1 MDNILLIPANAP
13 NDFEQTLDDIVLELQ
28 QDEAEM
34 VDEGDE
40 DEDIEEDNRVR
51 RGGKAGRRGPD
62 LDWQVANEYENK
74 EQFDA
79 SDWKDKI
86 KEFTLKSGKYT
97 DIETYFVTIWA
108 F

>member
-1 MDNILLIPANAP
+1 
-13 NDFEQTLDDIVLELQ
+13 
-28 QDEAEM
+28 M

-40 DEDIEEDNRVR
+40 DEDIEEDNRMR
-51 RGGKAGRRGPD
+51 RGGKASRRGPD
-62 LDWQVANEYENK
+62 LNWQVANEYENK

-79 SDWKDKI
+79 SDRKDKI

-97 DIETYFVTIWA
+97 DIETYFVKFELFSFVTCIV